1 MANQTSCW
9 TKCLTSGIGR
19 TIQAQPSLSRMFLAG
34 AVAGTS
40 IGLLRNLKSNP
51 QVLTAGLWLGG
62 GIGSSGLQ
70 LALAAGVPTA
80 SEVTPLSAPA
90 NLSISPH
97 ISFADGPSIRRGEG
111 ELAWTRVRGTVQA
124 QPAGSTLQSQTS
136 HVWQIWTVDGA
147 GAVHNKNGR
156 VTEGSR

>member
-1 MANQTSCW
+1 M
-9 TKCLTSGIGR
+9 L
-19 TIQAQPSLSRMFLAG
+19 LAG

-90 NLSISPH
+90 K
-97 ISFADGPSIRRGEG
+97 F
-111 ELAWTRVRGTVQA
+111 QYF
-124 QPAGSTLQSQTS
+124 STYQFC
-136 HVWQIWTVDGA
+136 
-147 GAVHNKNGR
+147 
-156 VTEGSR
+156 